1 MKSLTRLGR
10 AFFAAAMAAFG
21 LQYLIHAL
29 AASAPA
35 LGPPWIPAPHFWG
48 YASAIVLVGAAAGIA
63 TGTLARCSAISL
75 AILLLVRALL
85 AYVPRLGTNIH
96 DPGPWTSGSELLAL
110 RGAALVLAGVMG
122 HVWWIA
128 SDRLSWTFH
137 TARMPKA

>member
-10 AFFAAAMAAFG
+10 AFFAGAMAAFG

-35 LGPPWIPAPHFWG
+35 LGPPWIPAPLFWG
-48 YASAIVLVGAAAGIA
+48 YASAIILAGAAAGIA
-63 TGTLARCSAISL
+63 TGTRTRCSAISL

-110 RGAALVLAGVMG
+110 CGAGPGRSNGPCLV
-122 HVWWIA
+122 
-128 SDRLSWTFH
+128 DRF
-137 TARMPKA
+137 